1 MKRPELLAP
10 AGDMEKLETALAYGA
25 DAVYVGAERFGLRA
39 LAGNFN
45 VDELARA
52 RRLVSD
58 LGKRLYLT
66 LNAYLRPTELEALA
80 EYLEELR
87 PLDLDAYIVSD
98 PGALAVV
105 KQVDPGREVHLS
117 TQANTTNA
125 AAAEFWR
132 RAGVRRINLARE
144 LSLDEI
150 RTVRQ
155 GTTVELEVFVH
166 GAQCVAWSGRC
177 LLSAALASRSA
188 NTGLCAQPCRWR
200 YALVEETRPGQYLPI
215 EEDGRGSYVMNSRDL
230 CLVEHLPQ
238 LVQAGVD
245 SLKIEGRM
253 KSRYYV
259 AAVTRVYRAALD
271 SYLADPGGY
280 RFEPRWQEELEK
292 VSHRPYDSDVLA
304 GGSQSRV
311 HHDDSRY
318 RRSHDFVGVVVA
330 LAAEGRGTVQARN
343 RFFPGETLEVIGP
356 EMRQEQFSATGLTG
370 ADGRA
375 LPVAQPNDLLAMDLP
390 AGTQP
395 GDLLRREKTD

>member
-1 MKRPELLAP
+1 
-10 AGDMEKLETALAYGA
+10 
-25 DAVYVGAERFGLRA
+25 
-39 LAGNFN
+39 
-45 VDELARA
+45 
-52 RRLVSD
+52 
-58 LGKRLYLT
+58 
-66 LNAYLRPTELEALA
+66 
-80 EYLEELR
+80 
-87 PLDLDAYIVSD
+87 
-98 PGALAVV
+98 
-105 KQVDPGREVHLS
+105 
-117 TQANTTNA
+117 
-125 AAAEFWR
+125 
-132 RAGVRRINLARE
+132 
-144 LSLDEI
+144 
-150 RTVRQ
+150 
-155 GTTVELEVFVH
+155 
-166 GAQCVAWSGRC
+166 
-177 LLSAALASRSA
+177 
-188 NTGLCAQPCRWR
+188 
-200 YALVEETRPGQYLPI
+200 VEETRPGQYLPI